1 MVAVRAPLFKMA
13 TTPTIEENNIPHTNM
28 SLSKQQYF
36 LQPSIAVLPKRQ
48 QEAKWLSYQR
58 KKNRL
63 NNQRGLGNPTPQPK
77 PNPLQKVRRTRMSFT
92 DCLVSYARACIDPF
106 DQSIKEACIPDNNAM
121 PSHKFSSLIN
131 AQAVVGTQ
139 GVCIIGLNP
148 WAMTARD
155 YLVTPVFVDAPL
167 IVSNAAYS
175 STTIDFDRRIYPAQ
189 LDVFNSNSFY
199 SADQVRTQSMRL
211 VGAAVEIFYT
221 GPTLSQAGAV
231 TMQQTPGLT
240 PVPLGTTFA
249 AVRNDPR
256 SRTCSVS
263 KGSRCY
269 VAYTPIADDLLSYKP
284 NNNYLP
290 TTGQPVN
297 PDGGTYTPLIIV
309 ISGATPGTTFQVK
322 AIAHFEALYPGM
334 GTTPSHSDPIGFPS
348 FMAARAAVK
357 STDDPSRDFVDVMKE
372 TAKTVARNL
381 SPYLPMAGA
390 AIGAFVGQP
399 TIGASVGSATKSV
412 LDVILDGQSTPI

>member
-1 MVAVRAPLFKMA
+1 MKLTKA
-13 TTPTIEENNIPHTNM
+13 
-28 SLSKQQYF
+28 QYL
-36 LQPSIAVLPKRQ
+36 LQPSIAALPSRERERKWQVYSSRQ
-48 QEAKWLSYQR
+48 KQKPKNQTQAAAKQKQPQAKQR
-58 KKNRL
+58 SRATKS
-63 NNQRGLGNPTPQPK
+63 T
-77 PNPLQKVRRTRMSFT
+77 FT
-92 DCLVSYARACIDPF
+92 QCLVNYARAAIDPF
-106 DQSIKEACIPDNNAM
+106 DQSISEACIPDNNAM

-139 GVCIIGLNP
+139 GICIVGLNP

-155 YLVTPVFVDAPL
+155 YGAPGVFCDMPL
-167 IVSNAAYS
+167 IVSNANYAS
-175 STTIDFDRRIYPAQ
+175 ANIDFDRQIIPAQ
-189 LDVFNSNSFY
+189 LDAYNSNSFY
-199 SADQVRTQSMRL
+199 SYTQVQTQSMRL

-231 TMQQTPGLT
+231 TVQQTPGLT

-249 AVRNDPR
+249 AIRNDPR

-269 VAYTPIADDLLSYKP
+269 IAYTPISDDLLSYKP
-284 NNNYLP
+284 NTDYLP
-290 TTGQPVN
+290 STGHPVN
-297 PDGGTYTPLIIV
+297 PNGGTYTPLIIV

-322 AIAHFEALYPGM
+322 AVAHFEALYPGI

-357 STDDPSRDFVDVMKE
+357 STDDPSKDFVDVMKE
-372 TAKTVARNL
+372 TARTIARNL

-390 AIGAFVGQP
+390 AVGAFVGQP
-399 TIGASVGSATKSV
+399 AIGATVGSATKSV
-412 LDVILDGQSTPI
+412 LDVILDGQSTQI